1 MLSKPKAKKEPPK
14 LDKQKISADIFDED
28 QPHSARLPTAS
39 LGMDT
44 LLNVVN
50 NKPTLTRE
58 RRTSQRYQNKL
69 DSESD

>member
-14 LDKQKISADIFDED
+14 LDKEKISANIFDEGDD
-28 QPHSARLPTAS
+28 QPHSARLPTAT

-58 RRTSQRYQNKL
+58 RRTSQRY
-69 DSESD
+69 